1 MKRLQHQTANYLVA
15 NETDANWGLYATTIG
30 CQHILPDMQYPPKG
44 HPPAYSF
51 RPESGRV
58 LQEYILLYITK
69 GEGSVELEK
78 NKPTK
83 ISAGTVLFLFPGQWH
98 TYRPVKEKGWNE
110 YWLGFTGS
118 YMKQLSS
125 NLFFSQKKTIYDVG
139 FNEQLVALFNQ
150 GIEIAAYQ
158 KTAHQQVLAGII
170 SMLLGLVF
178 YSEKNNSFRDS
189 EVISKINQAKMMMR
203 EATGADVTPESIAQ
217 SINLGYSS
225 FRKVFKQYT
234 GFSPRQY
241 QLEIKFQ
248 KSKELLSGTTMT
260 INEIASYL
268 NFDSSS
274 YFVQFFKSRTGLS
287 PGEFRQRMKTGK

>member
-1 MKRLQHQTANYLVA
+1 LVA
-15 NETDANWGLYATTIG
+15 NETDENWGLHATTIG
-30 CQHILPDMQYPPKG
+30 YQHILPDMEYPPAG
-44 HPPAYSF
+44 HPSAYSF
-51 RPESGRV
+51 RPQSGRV
-58 LQEYILLYITK
+58 LQEYVLLYITK
-69 GEGSVELEK
+69 GEGWFESEK
-78 NKPTK
+78 DKATK

-98 TYRPVKEKGWNE
+98 SYSPVKETGWNE

-118 YMKQLSS
+118 YMNQLDRH
-125 NLFFSQKKTIYDVG
+125 LFFSQKKNIYDVG
-139 FNEQLVALFNQ
+139 FNEQMVALFNQ

-189 EVISKINQAKMMMR
+189 EVISKINQAKLIMR
-203 EATGADVTPESIAQ
+203 ESTDVDVTPESIAQ
-217 SINLGYSS
+217 TLNLGYSS

-248 KSKELLSGTTMT
+248 KSKELLSGTVIT
-260 INEIASYL
+260 IQEIASYL
-268 NFDSSS
+268 NFDSLS

-287 PGEFRQRMKTGK
+287 PTEFRQGRKADK

>member
-1 MKRLQHQTANYLVA
+1 MKKQHHQTANYLVA
-15 NETDANWGLYATTIG
+15 NETDENWGLYATTIG
-30 CQHILPDMQYPPKG
+30 CQHILPNMEYPPRG

-51 RPESGRV
+51 SPDSGRV

-69 GEGSVELEK
+69 GEGWFELEK
-78 NKPTK
+78 SSATK
-83 ISAGTVLFLFPGQWH
+83 ISAGNVLFLFPGQWH
-98 TYRPVKEKGWNE
+98 TYRPAKEMGWNE

-118 YMKQLSS
+118 YMKQLD
-125 NLFFSQKKTIYDVG
+125 NPLFFSQKKPVYDVG
-139 FNEQLVALFNQ
+139 FNEQMVALFNQ
-150 GIEIAAYQ
+150 GIEVAAYQ

-189 EVISKINQAKMMMR
+189 EVISKINQAKLIMR
-203 EATGADVTPESIAQ
+203 ESTDVDVTPESIAQ
-217 SINLGYSS
+217 TLNLGYSS

-248 KSKELLSGTTMT
+248 KSKELLSGTAMT

-268 NFDSSS
+268 NFDSLS